1 MKDLNVLAR
10 QNLLPPMMLPFA
22 QLTSS
27 ASNISQ
33 NLSSDQQDNRF
44 QNHNHRFL

>member
-1 MKDLNVLAR
+1 MKEFNVLAR
-10 QNLLPPMMLPFA
+10 QNLLSPMMLPFA

-33 NLSSDQQDNRF
+33 NLSLD
-44 QNHNHRFL
+44 